1 MKKTAN
7 PWSVPVAVDDIPDTG
22 LHMAIE
28 APAAVRAELAELA
41 DVRDLPRLSA
51 VFDLTRQGAEV
62 RVTGQVS
69 ARVGQTCV
77 VTLEPLE
84 SAIERGGGPCLRAG
98 QRAAGRAQSR
108 AQAHAAT
115 TIRRNRWSAAA
126 WIWAR
131 WRPNF

>member
-22 LHMAIE
+22 LHMATE

-41 DVRDLPRLSA
+41 EVRDLPQLAA

-62 RVTGQVS
+62 HVTGQVS

-77 VTLEPLE
+77 VTLEPIE
-84 SAIERGGGPCLRAG
+84 SAVEEAVDLAF
-98 QRAAGRAQSR
+98 AVV
-108 AQAHAAT
+108 
-115 TIRRNRWSAAA
+115 SA
-126 WIWAR
+126 R
-131 WRPNF
+131 